1 MLPASRTPLLAERAP
16 VVALARARAVPLAA
30 YTPGILYLLLVGFLG
45 VTTGLII
52 GRWWLLLLV
61 PPAVYIWMFYF
72 EWSILEEDI
81 QRGLSLVY
89 GAASAVGVV
98 AGLLLRRF
106 ANRFVKPS

>member
-1 MLPASRTPLLAERAP
+1 
-16 VVALARARAVPLAA
+16 
-30 YTPGILYLLLVGFLG
+30 VGLLG
-45 VTTGLII
+45 VATGLII

-81 QRGLSLVY
+81 QRWISLV
-89 GAASAVGVV
+89 GGGVSAVGVV
-98 AGLLLRRF
+98 AGILLRRF

>member
-1 MLPASRTPLLAERAP
+1 
-16 VVALARARAVPLAA
+16 V
-30 YTPGILYLLLVGFLG
+30 VGFLG
-45 VTTGLII
+45 VATGLII

-81 QRGLSLVY
+81 QRGISLVY

-98 AGLLLRRF
+98 AGMLLRRF
-106 ANRFVKPS
+106 ANRFPKAS